1 MQRSHTKEMHL
12 LELVLHMVFFFVIFG
27 YANYSDFSLCNVA
40 LKFYFLPDMS
50 YSAVR
55 HFKKEQLDRRSWE
68 IRLKAQ
74 ALFPSQ
80 LLAFFLQK
88 S

>member
-1 MQRSHTKEMHL
+1 
-12 LELVLHMVFFFVIFG
+12 
-27 YANYSDFSLCNVA
+27 
-40 LKFYFLPDMS
+40 MS

-74 ALFPSQ
+74 ALFLSQ
-80 LLAFFLQK
+80 LLAFFLQE